1 MKRWIGYCVGL
12 AVLVLTIFLRLLDPA
27 AIEQVRLYAFDR
39 YQQFK
44 PRTYQ
49 PVPVRVVDIDDE
61 SLSIYGQFPWP
72 RNLLA
77 DVVQRLTDLGAAV
90 IALDI
95 LFAEPDRSSPGEVAE
110 LLPDWDG
117 VEAIREQLRLLP
129 NHDKI
134 FAAAVGGSRVVTGFV
149 LTNGTAKVKPQ
160 VKAGFASAG
169 DDPRYFLH
177 RFSGSVP
184 SLPLLEEVAA
194 GTGALNMVSQQD
206 GVVRLVP
213 LLMQLDGELYPS
225 LAAEALRVAQGA
237 STYVVKASGA
247 SGELAFGE
255 KTGITRMRIGGV
267 EVPTDADGQL
277 RIYFTEPVPERVV
290 PVWRVM
296 APDFD
301 PKTIAGNIV
310 FVGTSAAGLKDYRP
324 TPLNPAEIGVMIHAQ
339 AVEQIILGKSLVR
352 PDWGPG
358 AELLFLATV
367 GLALVLLLPRLGP
380 GFCAGI
386 GGVATAVAFIG
397 SWYSFDRA
405 GYLFDPVYPA
415 ASALFIYLAQS
426 LVIYLQTER
435 ERGRVRSAFGRYLA
449 PAMVEQLTRDPS
461 RLRLGGEMRPMTIL
475 FCDIRGFTTISETM
489 DAEALTLFINR
500 FLTPMT
506 ETIMAS
512 GGTIDKYMGDAIM
525 AFWNAPLDDPDHQDH
540 AATAALEMIAQLDGL
555 NRGWRSE
562 AEAEG
567 RAFHEVTIGIGLNT
581 GVCCVGNL
589 GSDQRFDYSVLG
601 DSVNIASRLEGQSKT
616 YGLSIV
622 IGPDTAAGLPE
633 QATLELDLIRVKGK
647 TEPLRI
653 YGLLGDSERARTADF
668 VALRGRHE
676 AMLVAYRAQD
686 WDGAGKALEDCARIS
701 GSELEGLLAL
711 YRTRIE
717 TFREDPPGG
726 DWDGVFEAKVK

>member
-1 MKRWIGYCVGL
+1 MKRWIGYGAGL
-12 AVLVLTIFLRLLDPA
+12 VVLVLMVLLRLLDPP

-44 PRTYQ
+44 PRVYQ
-49 PVPVRVVDIDDE
+49 PVPVRVVDIDDD
-61 SLSIYGQFPWP
+61 SLAIYGQFPWP

-77 DVVQRLTDLGAAV
+77 EVVQRLSDLGAAV
-90 IALDI
+90 VALDI
-95 LFAEPDRSSPGEVAE
+95 LLAEPDRTSPGEVAA
-110 LLPDWDG
+110 LLPDREGMD
-117 VEAIREQLRLLP
+117 EIRDRLRLLP
-129 NHDKI
+129 NHDEI
-134 FAAAVGGSRVVTGFV
+134 FAQTVGRSRVVTGFV
-149 LTNGTAKVKPQ
+149 LTDGEPASKPQ

-169 DDPRYFLH
+169 DDPRFFLH
-177 RFSGSVP
+177 RFSSSVP
-184 SLPLLEEVAA
+184 SLPSLEAAAA
-194 GTGALNMVSQQD
+194 GTGSLNMVPEQD
-206 GVVRLVP
+206 GLVRLVP
-213 LLMQLDGELYPS
+213 LVMQLDGELYPS
-225 LAAEALRVAQGA
+225 LAAEALRVGQGA

-247 SGELAFGE
+247 SGEQSFGE
-255 KTGITRMRIGGV
+255 KTGITRMRIGGL

-277 RIYFTEPVPERVV
+277 RIYFTEDVPERVV
-290 PVWRVM
+290 PVWKM
-296 APDFD
+296 MEPEFD
-301 PKTIAGNIV
+301 PATIAGHII
-310 FVGTSAAGLKDYRP
+310 FVGTSAAGLQDFRP
-324 TPLNPAEIGVMIHAQ
+324 TPLNPAEIGVLIHAQ
-339 AVEQIILGKSLVR
+339 AVEQMILGESLVR

-358 AELLFLATV
+358 AELMFLIML

-380 GFCAGI
+380 GLCAVI
-386 GGVATAVAFIG
+386 GGVAALVAFVG
-397 SWYSFDRA
+397 SWVSFDQA
-405 GYLFDPVYPA
+405 GFLFDPVYPA
-415 ASALFIYLAQS
+415 AGALFIYLAQS

-506 ETIMAS
+506 ETIMAN

-525 AFWNAPLDDPDHQDH
+525 AFWNAPLDDRDHQGH
-540 AATAALEMIAQLDGL
+540 AAAAALRMIEQLGSL
-555 NRGWRSE
+555 NGEWRSE
-562 AEAEG
+562 AEAES

-622 IGPDTAAGLPE
+622 IGPDTEAALPDH
-633 QATLELDLIRVKGK
+633 ATLELDLIRVKGK

-653 YGLLGDSERARTADF
+653 YGLLGDAERARSHEF
-668 VALRGRHE
+668 VTLRERHQT
-676 AMLVAYRAQD
+676 MLDAYRAQD
-686 WDGAGKALEDCARIS
+686 WDSAGRALNDCLQSA
-701 GSELEGLLAL
+701 GLELDGLVEL
-711 YRTRIE
+711 YRDRIAS
-717 TFREDPPGG
+717 FREEPPGD
-726 DWDGVFEAKVK
+726 DWDGVFEAKSK